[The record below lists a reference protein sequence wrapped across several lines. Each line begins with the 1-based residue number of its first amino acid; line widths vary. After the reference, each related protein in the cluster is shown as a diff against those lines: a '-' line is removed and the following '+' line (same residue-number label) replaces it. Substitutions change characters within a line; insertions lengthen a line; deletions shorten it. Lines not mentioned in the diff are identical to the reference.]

1 MNKLR
6 LVIIFQLA
14 FFAAWAGWLYTV
26 SSQSKAEFF
35 LNTAPVDPR
44 DLLSGTYVALSYDI
58 STPKGAD
65 CDTVFNTSR
74 GAIHVQLGPTGET
87 IRTGGLELPLY
98 ASQACAE
105 KKPAPDGKLWVQGKR
120 GRWAGRQV
128 TYGIEKFFVSENDP
142 LKNAR
147 MGEVIAHVKVDGIG
161 NLRLISLEN
170 KPAPAA
176 AN

>member
-58 STPKGAD
+58 STPKGTD
-65 CDTVFNTSR
+65 CDTVFNPSR
-74 GAIHVQLGPTGET
+74 TVIHVQLGPTGET

-105 KKPAPDGKLWVQGKR
+105 KRPAADGKLWVKGSR
-120 GRWAGRQV
+120 ARWAGRQV
-128 TYGIEKFFVSENDP
+128 MYGIEKFFVSENDP
-142 LKNAR
+142 LKDAR

-161 NLRLISLEN
+161 NLRLISLEK
-170 KPAPAA
+170 KPVPPPA
-176 AN
+176 N